1 MPHKPLPN
9 GKRGPSYG
17 GYLKG
22 NPSKK
27 TPEQLNEEIRQRIL
41 RAKLPNIPVPS
52 KKLPA
57 SAKAPKIQMTTLPA
71 GKHPADSKL
80 IKFFKRNRNTIFKVK
95 SDFLR
100 AFETETKIPVST
112 SELRLRELLRSG
124 IIPQFSEHRV
134 GRELG
139 FNKKETIQTHVSTVS
154 QTAATRAEAMKSP
167 LFIEARKFGNN
178 SLIEAYKAEIAKQVP
193 SKERI
198 KEIETVFSALNQK
211 YTLEWLRAK
220 ASAK

>member
-1 MPHKPLPN
+1 MPHPPLPN
-9 GKRGPSYG
+9 GKKGPRYG
-17 GYLKG
+17 GSFRG

-27 TPEQLNEEIRQRIL
+27 SAEQLNEEIRQRIL

-52 KKLPA
+52 RKLPA
-57 SAKAPKIQMTTLPA
+57 SARAPKIQMTILPA

-80 IKFFKRNRNTIFKVK
+80 IKFFKRNKNTIFKVK

-100 AFETETKIPVST
+100 AFETETHIPVST

-124 IIPQFSEHRV
+124 ILPQFSEHRV

-139 FNKKETIQTHVSTVS
+139 FTKKETLKTHALTVN
-154 QTAATRAEAMKSP
+154 QTAAIRSEAMKSP
-167 LFIEARKFGNN
+167 LFVEARRFGNN
-178 SLIEAYKAEIAKQVP
+178 SLIEAYKIELGKKTP